1 MTINT
6 LFVIVLIMFVISL
19 IGDIVLAHRLNK
31 HTEDYDDLLTR
42 VNNINEWCNKQDDT
56 IAMLNADG
64 VDNWTWY
71 GEGRQELIKE
81 YFPDASEEELEDLD
95 FEDCAEKDLEGFEVL
110 EE

>member
-1 MTINT
+1 MKRYIVDEDT
-6 LFVIVLIMFVISL
+6 LKKLL
-19 IGDIVLAHRLNK
+19 
-31 HTEDYDDLLTR
+31 EDSIEL
-42 VNNINEWCNKQDDT
+42 
-56 IAMLNADG
+56 AMLNADG

-71 GEGRQELIKE
+71 GEGRRELIKE

>member
-1 MTINT
+1 MKRYIVDEDT
-6 LFVIVLIMFVISL
+6 LK
-19 IGDIVLAHRLNK
+19 RLL
-31 HTEDYDDLLTR
+31 EDSIEL
-42 VNNINEWCNKQDDT
+42 
-56 IAMLNADG
+56 AMLNADG

-71 GEGRQELIKE
+71 GEGRRELIKE

>member
-1 MTINT
+1 MKRYIVDEDT
-6 LFVIVLIMFVISL
+6 LK
-19 IGDIVLAHRLNK
+19 RLL
-31 HTEDYDDLLTR
+31 EDSIEL
-42 VNNINEWCNKQDDT
+42 
-56 IAMLNADG
+56 AMLNADG

>member
-1 MTINT
+1 MKRYIVNENT
-6 LFVIVLIMFVISL
+6 LKKLL
-19 IGDIVLAHRLNK
+19 
-31 HTEDYDDLLTR
+31 EDSIEL
-42 VNNINEWCNKQDDT
+42 
-56 IAMLNADG
+56 AMLNADG

-71 GEGRQELIKE
+71 GEGRRELIKE

>member
-1 MTINT
+1 MKRYIVDEDT
-6 LFVIVLIMFVISL
+6 LK
-19 IGDIVLAHRLNK
+19 RLLENSI
-31 HTEDYDDLLTR
+31 EL
-42 VNNINEWCNKQDDT
+42 
-56 IAMLNADG
+56 AMLNADG

-71 GEGRQELIKE
+71 GEGRRELIKE

>member
-1 MTINT
+1 MEYMKRYIVDEDT
-6 LFVIVLIMFVISL
+6 LK
-19 IGDIVLAHRLNK
+19 RLL
-31 HTEDYDDLLTR
+31 EDSIEL
-42 VNNINEWCNKQDDT
+42 
-56 IAMLNADG
+56 AMLNADG